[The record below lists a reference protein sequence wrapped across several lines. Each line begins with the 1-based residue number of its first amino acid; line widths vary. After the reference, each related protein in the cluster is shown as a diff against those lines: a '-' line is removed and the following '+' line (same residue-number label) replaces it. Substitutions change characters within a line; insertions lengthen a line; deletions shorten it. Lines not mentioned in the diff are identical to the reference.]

1 MSKSLTY
8 DCSGETIQESQV
20 ITEVLPGH
28 IIGEEMIVGD
38 DHVKTYKYRAQVSSR
53 IPALI
58 YKCKVEDF
66 HKYFPLLKSEIIE
79 IHKRR
84 VKLLNDLESRTI
96 LSKKERESKI
106 LSGLNGSRR
115 SQS

>member
-1 MSKSLTY
+1 MSKTITY
-8 DCSGETIQESQV
+8 ECSGETIQESQV

-28 IIGEEMIVGD
+28 IIGEEMIAKD
-38 DHVKTYKYRAQVSSR
+38 DQVKTYKYKAQVSSR

-79 IHKRR
+79 VHKKR
-84 VKLLNDLESRTI
+84 VVLLNDLESRII
-96 LSKKERESKI
+96 LSKKERKSKI